1 MNWQELYS
9 FASKQAL
16 LGLCFEDIERLG
28 EEYPEN
34 LPSIVFTTLSVPLTG
49 DRNPSRNGKDVTA
62 LQCYICPTCPSPA
75 GGSLTHS
82 QALALSKRAR
92 DVTALRCSEPLRS
105 KVGGPKRSSPYFAG
119 WDRLG
124 IAVNSYS
131 LRLISWLFADNLQ
144 ISCDFLGGFEEKAYF
159 CGRSVKYR
167 RN

>member
-62 LQCYICPTCPSPA
+62 LQC
-75 GGSLTHS
+75 
-82 QALALSKRAR
+82 
-92 DVTALRCSEPLRS
+92 
-105 KVGGPKRSSPYFAG
+105 
-119 WDRLG
+119 
-124 IAVNSYS
+124 
-131 LRLISWLFADNLQ
+131 
-144 ISCDFLGGFEEKAYF
+144 
-159 CGRSVKYR
+159 
-167 RN
+167 